1 MILLP
6 RPSGDPQTGGRWM
19 DDSME
24 QFWKRRML
32 VDELASA
39 PHLDRVMKIMDD
51 TTQSKGRALPPSVP
65 DYGLGSSDYF
75 RSQRQLQQLQPLTV
89 KSVFTDN
96 KIMPTRS
103 SRAPPLQG
111 PTSTRPLM
119 GHSFQEAIQRT
130 QTIDQ
135 DLEAFRHQAK
145 EDLAAAVK
153 TGNNTQICEAQQRLA
168 IVDRNIEEIKARDE
182 ELDQLEFTFSSKD
195 NRDTYGEEDE
205 TDWREDKRKNLARM
219 RDQRYRQLKRLYPKW
234 VNFRYP
240 RNHLPFRIESTR
252 PPLGRNFQEAVRR
265 SDAIE
270 RELQMFRTRAEDA
283 LARAEWAG
291 NKADMKKAKQRLAI
305 VNRNVDEVLDMDRK
319 IDRLGYSHEAHRKT
333 YGEDDDKARRQET
346 LKSWEDRRDK
356 LHRQLQKLFPKQRG
370 RGRVWVK
377 PCVFCPCHRPNK
389 IHPPG
394 RVVTL
399 VALLPKIRIIR
410 NVIFVGSLGSSPPAP
425 PHPRIK
431 IRNLMMSYLKIKP
444 VTSEGPKI
452 LDPDWSIKKIILA
465 FSLLRSLT
473 PSLGSIPPVR
483 ARSLNSLRQPAAAI
497 LNN

>member
-1 MILLP
+1 MKDHKYAKEMILVP

-32 VDELASA
+32 VDELANA
-39 PHLDRVMKIMDD
+39 PHVDRMMKIMDD
-51 TTQSKGRALPPSVP
+51 MTQSKGRALPPSVP

-111 PTSTRPLM
+111 PTSTRPPM

-135 DLEAFRHQAK
+135 DLEEFRTQAK

-153 TGNNTQICEAQQRLA
+153 MGNDTQIREAQQRLA
-168 IVDRNIEEIKARDE
+168 IVDRNIEQIKARDE
-182 ELDQLEFTFSSKD
+182 ELDQLEFTFPSKD
-195 NRDTYGEEDE
+195 NQDTYGEEEE

-219 RDQRYRQLKRLYPKW
+219 RDQRYRQLKRLYPQMGQ
-234 VNFRYP
+234 FP
-240 RNHLPFRIESTR
+240 LPPSPPPSPHRESTN
-252 PPLGRNFQEAVRR
+252 PPLGRNFQEAVAR

-283 LARAEWAG
+283 LAHAERAG

-305 VNRNVDEVLDMDRK
+305 VNRNVEEILDTDRK
-319 IDRLGYSHEAHRKT
+319 IDRLGYSNEAHQRT

-370 RGRVWVK
+370 RGHIWVK
-377 PCVFCPCHRPNK
+377 PRGWVQ
-389 IHPPG
+389 
-394 RVVTL
+394 
-399 VALLPKIRIIR
+399 
-410 NVIFVGSLGSSPPAP
+410 
-425 PHPRIK
+425 
-431 IRNLMMSYLKIKP
+431 
-444 VTSEGPKI
+444 E
-452 LDPDWSIKKIILA
+452 
-465 FSLLRSLT
+465 
-473 PSLGSIPPVR
+473 
-483 ARSLNSLRQPAAAI
+483 
-497 LNN
+497 